1 MIGIEAEMELI
12 GIEASIGIEA
22 EMELIGIEAEASKD
36 GQRQRCARVSIRH
49 LRPPPRVAA
58 KRPMRQ
64 ETDAAKRPMR
74 AAGTGGG
81 AAHR

>member
-12 GIEASIGIEA
+12 GIEAS
-22 EMELIGIEAEASKD
+22 IGIEAEASKD